1 MTTFKQSATDILK
14 KNFKKEEF
22 QKTAEAAG
30 DLIDDKI
37 ANKIRNKSPK
47 NNSETDSQI
56 DEKAISPEERQKII
70 DDLRLI

>member
-14 KNFKKEEF
+14 KNFKKEEY

-37 ANKIRNKSPK
+37 ANKIRNNSPK

-56 DEKAISPEERQKII
+56 YEKTISPEERQKII